1 MITLLYGIRL
11 AKKMYKVKRTIRYM
25 GNKIKLLDF
34 IIPEI
39 IKYTKKDEIVC
50 ELMAG
55 TNSVMYALK
64 EKRCVYTNDIQYYS
78 YIIANA
84 LIKNNSETI
93 SSKKAILELYNNY
106 ELNRKMKY
114 FNFFVKNYSDTYF
127 SFGQCE
133 EIDSIRYAIE
143 KVNNNDRKCLYL
155 VSLMYAMCICQST
168 SGHFAQYLPSD
179 NPRLKSIREKSIFDV
194 FLKKCDDFQDIVFNK
209 YDNKC
214 FNKNYIDLI
223 NEKWFD
229 KVSLVYIDPPYTTEQ
244 YSRFYHVLETVCKYD
259 NPNLEYK
266 GLYRTDRFNS
276 PFSLRTQAFK
286 EFDKLLS
293 VLSNKNKKIVISY
306 STKGIVKEYELE
318 YLIKKYFKNCKIKK
332 TSYKHSTQGKG
343 NIKIEE
349 LLFIAYN

>member
-1 MITLLYGIRL
+1 MNPG
-11 AKKMYKVKRTIRYM
+11 
-25 GNKIKLLDF
+25 
-34 IIPEI
+34 E
-39 IKYTKKDEIVC
+39 KYTKKDEIVC

-64 EKRCVYTNDIQYYS
+64 EKRCVYANDIQYYS

-293 VLSNKNKKIVISY
+293 VLSKKNKKIVISY